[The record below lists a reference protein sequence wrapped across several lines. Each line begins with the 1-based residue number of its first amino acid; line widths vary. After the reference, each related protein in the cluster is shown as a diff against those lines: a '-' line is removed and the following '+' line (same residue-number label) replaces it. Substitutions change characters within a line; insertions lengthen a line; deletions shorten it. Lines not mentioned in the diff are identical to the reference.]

1 MDSETGLYYLR
12 ARYMNPETATFTS
25 MDSYAGNIYDP
36 ASLHRY
42 LYANANPVKY
52 TDPSGHSPLVSL
64 TTSVRCLV
72 MNDVTKILCTMAVMS
87 GLINMG
93 LKALRQGYNN
103 LFCDANEDF
112 DVRDYIESFVEGL
125 VGGALLGTLAIT
137 IAFMAN
143 MQLLTM
149 YAMLLGVSVVM
160 GVIQI
165 AIATYNSDELGVAIS
180 AVFLL
185 LSVFA
190 VSKLWGLKQKTVVN
204 KTDGKAKVIE
214 VEDGTVKTKT
224 EPCIN
229 EDTPVA
235 GEDGNSGN
243 VGKGGTNKVS
253 KSRLKHVHTKHNPK
267 KVAQQLPHNQNEIR
281 ESSTY
286 FNKDWSATEIEE
298 AVNFGYNEALKQG
311 IKNGKYTYTYH
322 GEKITV
328 CLEKGLFK
336 TGYGDYTYSLE
347 DLLGLIGGE

>member
-1 MDSETGLYYLR
+1 M
-12 ARYMNPETATFTS
+12 
-25 MDSYAGNIYDP
+25 
-36 ASLHRY
+36 
-42 LYANANPVKY
+42 K
-52 TDPSGHSPLVSL
+52 
-64 TTSVRCLV
+64 
-72 MNDVTKILCTMAVMS
+72 DVTKILCTMAVMS

-224 EPCIN
+224 EPCID
-229 EDTPVA
+229 EGTPVA
-235 GEDGNSGN
+235 GEEGNSGN
-243 VGKGGTNKVS
+243 VGGRKTGTYKELRKAGYKDAHHIIQDAAVKDIEGYNKGSAPAIQLEGPSNQVGTEHYNATKVQRQGGGGTYGQERGIAYKALRKAGFS
-253 KSRLKHVHTKHNPK
+253 
-267 KVAQQLPHNQNEIR
+267 
-281 ESSTY
+281 
-286 FNKDWSATEIEE
+286 IEE
-298 AVNFGYNEALKQG
+298 SKAYVRYAD
-311 IKNGKYTYTYH
+311 KYFM
-322 GEKITV
+322 GE
-328 CLEKGLFK
+328 
-336 TGYGDYTYSLE
+336 
-347 DLLGLIGGE
+347 LGLTLDSPTRIPGNRKGH